1 MKIWVD
7 GVEGEDLAGLTASF
21 GALLPE
27 EANKSPKLPAVF
39 SNPLNGCSNSSSKV
53 LSQFIMFQKNFGE
66 LASPRIVWIFFIMSW
81 RSTFLLD

>member
-21 GALLPE
+21 GASLPE

-39 SNPLNGCSNSSSKV
+39 SNPVNGCSSSSSKV
-53 LSQFIMFQKNFGE
+53 LSQFILFSQ
-66 LASPRIVWIFFIMSW
+66 IFW
-81 RSTFLLD
+81 